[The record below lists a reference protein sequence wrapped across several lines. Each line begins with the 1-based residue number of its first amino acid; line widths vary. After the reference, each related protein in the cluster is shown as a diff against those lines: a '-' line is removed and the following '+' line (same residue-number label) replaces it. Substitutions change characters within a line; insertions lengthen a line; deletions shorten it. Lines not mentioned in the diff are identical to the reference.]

1 LILKEIAMKKLKIVL
16 WVVLIGFIAIIFF
29 SNKDYLLAKQVLQI
43 DLLYGDP
50 HTMELPNAVFFLI
63 FFLTGF
69 LIAYFMSLS
78 VRFKSKK
85 TIKNLN
91 AAATSQLE
99 EIAVLKK
106 EVESL
111 QSVSSDHKAESK
123 ETSSGI

>member
-1 LILKEIAMKKLKIVL
+1 MKKLKIVL
-16 WVVLIGFIAIIFF
+16 WVIIIGFIAIIFF

-43 DLLYGDP
+43 DLMYGEP
-50 HTMELPNAVFFLI
+50 FHTMEMPNAIFFLV

-69 LIAYFMSLS
+69 LIAYFISLS

-99 EIAVLKK
+99 EIAALKK

-111 QSVSSDHKAESK
+111 QSGSSDHKAEPK
-123 ETSSGI
+123 EPS

>member
-1 LILKEIAMKKLKIVL
+1 MKKLKIVL
-16 WVVLIGFIAIIFF
+16 WVIIIGFIGIIFF
-29 SNKDYLLAKQVLQI
+29 SNKEYLLAKQVLQI
-43 DLLYGDP
+43 DLLYSDP
-50 HTMELPNAVFFLI
+50 FYIMALPNAVFFLV

-69 LIAYFMSLS
+69 LIAYFISLS
-78 VRFKSKK
+78 ARFKSKK

-111 QSVSSDHKAESK
+111 QSGSSDPTAQPI
-123 ETSSGI
+123 ETF

>member
-1 LILKEIAMKKLKIVL
+1 MKKLKIVL
-16 WVVLIGFIAIIFF
+16 WVIIIGFIAIIFF

-50 HTMELPNAVFFLI
+50 FYTMELPNALFLLVFFLI
-63 FFLTGF
+63 GF
-69 LIAYFMSLS
+69 LIAYFISLS
-78 VRFKSKK
+78 ERFKSKK

-99 EIAVLKK
+99 EIAALKK

-111 QSVSSDHKAESK
+111 QSGSSDHKAESK
-123 ETSSGI
+123 EPS